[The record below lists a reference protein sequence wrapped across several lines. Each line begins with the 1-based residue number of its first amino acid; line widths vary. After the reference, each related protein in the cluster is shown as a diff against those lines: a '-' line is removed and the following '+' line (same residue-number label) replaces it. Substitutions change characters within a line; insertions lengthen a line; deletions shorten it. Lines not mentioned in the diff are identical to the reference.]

1 MTQFQFQSRTVLY
14 STDHT
19 DQCLHILYV
28 GFFYELTRFE
38 PLDEA
43 PGHVRVALG
52 QKSRVDYTLNTVIGL
67 SSSAFKIKI
76 TD

>member
-1 MTQFQFQSRTVLY
+1 MAVLY
-14 STDHT
+14 STDV
-19 DQCLHILYV
+19 LHVLYV
-28 GFFYELTRFE
+28 EFLYELTRFE

-43 PGHVRVALG
+43 PRPSMAALG

-67 SSSAFKIKI
+67 SSSTFEMKI